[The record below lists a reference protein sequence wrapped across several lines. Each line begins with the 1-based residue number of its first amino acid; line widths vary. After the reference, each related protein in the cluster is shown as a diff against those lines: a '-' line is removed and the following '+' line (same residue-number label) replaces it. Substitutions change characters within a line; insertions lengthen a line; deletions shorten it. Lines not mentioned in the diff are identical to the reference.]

1 VTTRPTREEIVNL
14 LWLVGLSNAT
24 GYGHEQAR
32 GVAADRI
39 LALSPAPAEPL
50 ADQGG
55 DEAEVA
61 FERIAE
67 PDWWLSEIG
76 VARRN
81 SFLAGYRAA
90 QAKARPREPTEEM
103 LMVGKRIYRV
113 KDAYGRARDIWKVM
127 WDAYGEPK

>member
-1 VTTRPTREEIVNL
+1 MTTRPTREDVIA
-14 LWLVGLSNAT
+14 WLNDRLDNCHRIAAIKEGRDRDGWMEDAAYFSEAVIQLSAPLFPT
-24 GYGHEQAR
+24 
-32 GVAADRI
+32 
-39 LALSPAPAEPL
+39 PAEPL

-90 QAKARPREPTEEM
+90 QAKARPREPTE
-103 LMVGKRIYRV
+103 
-113 KDAYGRARDIWKVM
+113 DD
-127 WDAYGEPK
+127 PKGSEL